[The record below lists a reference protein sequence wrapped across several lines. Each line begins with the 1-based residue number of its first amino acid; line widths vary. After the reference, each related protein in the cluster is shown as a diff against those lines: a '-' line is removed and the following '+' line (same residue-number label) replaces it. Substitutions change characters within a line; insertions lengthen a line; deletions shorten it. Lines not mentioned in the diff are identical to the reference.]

1 FTHAADDQAA
11 AEGEVDHKKIVES
24 LRGQILAKSPAEVKP
39 ETNPEIVFKS
49 VQSLPTPVNV
59 LGATHHYVYEL
70 AIGGKD
76 ATVNVD
82 QIGPSNT
89 VNHVE
94 GSASNSKSNARSRT
108 PQLYL
113 PLISPTET
121 RYLVRRRRSPYPL
134 IGIRRLSLRQNGQ
147 LDYGDLVDGY
157 NGNWQSTIG
166 HRHMQPPMPYDIY

>member
-1 FTHAADDQAA
+1 MIFKFFLVACLLVVFTHAADDQAA

-89 VNHVE
+89 VKSVNFKWFKTHRVAYFSFKHVE
-94 GSASNSKSNARSRT
+94 GFSFAK
-108 PQLYL
+108 
-113 PLISPTET
+113 
-121 RYLVRRRRSPYPL
+121 
-134 IGIRRLSLRQNGQ
+134 
-147 LDYGDLVDGY
+147 
-157 NGNWQSTIG
+157 
-166 HRHMQPPMPYDIY
+166 